1 LAIRKIGAI
10 SSTYRHINRYR
21 EIIAIL
27 VKYGFGEVLAKL
39 ELQKHLEFGKGKSF
53 VLGETAAEIAAVS
66 HWARVRM
73 ALVELGPTF
82 VKFGQMMST
91 RSDMI
96 PHELITELEKLQE
109 EVPPFSTEDAK
120 RIIAEELNS
129 SVDRIFMDFS
139 GSSIAAASIA
149 QVHKA
154 VLPGGEE
161 VAVKIQRPDI
171 DKIIEADLEIMLH
184 LATLAEKYLKETE
197 AIDIVKLVE
206 EFARVIRKE
215 LNFRIEAAYIERF
228 ANNFQDDTTIHV
240 PKVYKGFSAGKVLT
254 MEFIGG
260 YKVTDITKTEVRE
273 HGIDPKVVASRGLDL
288 ILKQI
293 FEHGFFHADPHPGNI
308 RVLDGNVICF
318 LDYGMMGRLSAR
330 HREDLADIFIGII
343 SRDEH
348 KITKTIL
355 KLTGRSHVRD
365 VEELE
370 SDIAELIE
378 VYAYGSLKEL
388 EIGGVITHMG
398 DVIIEHHLEG
408 PRDFYLL
415 AKALVT
421 IEGVGRELDP
431 EFNAAKHAEPFAKKL
446 IMDRMSPRRLIK
458 DFYHSATEASLLVR
472 DFPAEAREIL
482 TLLKQGEANI
492 KFEHRGLDP
501 MLKTF
506 DQITNRM
513 VFAIVL
519 ASLVIGSALIVLS
532 GVPPKWHEIPVI
544 GIVGFLGA
552 GIMGF
557 GLLFSILRHGK
568 M

>member
-1 LAIRKIGAI
+1 MAIRKIGAI

-73 ALVELGPTF
+73 ALEELGPTF

-96 PHELITELEKLQE
+96 PHELITELETLQE
-109 EVPPFSTEDAK
+109 AVPPFSTEDAK
-120 RIIAEELNS
+120 QIIAEELNS

-260 YKVTDITKTEVRE
+260 YKVTDITKPEVRE